1 VIALSDAGRARVTVV
16 TPPALSIR
24 MFSMSA
30 PMQRRFRRGKP
41 GQGRSSQL
49 SLSSGGH
56 MPAIIDKGNRLRL
69 SHHKLQELA
78 A

>member
-1 VIALSDAGRARVTVV
+1 ML
-16 TPPALSIR
+16 
-24 MFSMSA
+24 SMSA
-30 PMQRRFRRGKP
+30 PMQRRLTGSKP

-56 MPAIIDKGNRLRL
+56 MPTIIDKGNRLRL
-69 SHHKLQELA
+69 SHHKLQEPA